1 MYFGCFLNITAFIIL
16 LVFPIVPFLLQ
27 YNTNNRKT
35 LIVENMFS
43 LGCLCMCDYIY
54 WCKSLLHRSFI
65 SVLHYQITLQYIP
78 VSSQFIIVAG
88 LCETCSSSTQNDH
101 SLWGLCA
108 NEGKGTLGNLHVH
121 RWGWKRTFKYALT
134 AMTYNSFCD
143 RGITIK
149 DSIIHQNV
157 KWEATDYKLKYSRRK
172 IKKNNTIKSFKAFL
186 YKHNVE
192 MEYG

>member
-1 MYFGCFLNITAFIIL
+1 M
-16 LVFPIVPFLLQ
+16 
-27 YNTNNRKT
+27 
-35 LIVENMFS
+35 
-43 LGCLCMCDYIY
+43 
-54 WCKSLLHRSFI
+54 
-65 SVLHYQITLQYIP
+65 
-78 VSSQFIIVAG
+78 
-88 LCETCSSSTQNDH
+88 
-101 SLWGLCA
+101 
-108 NEGKGTLGNLHVH
+108 
-121 RWGWKRTFKYALT
+121 FKYALT

-172 IKKNNTIKSFKAFL
+172 IKKNNNIKSFKAFL